1 MSGCVPQKKRVCHP
15 GGEKD
20 LHHGFPR
27 HVGDGF
33 QLVVDVQLR
42 GHHDEAEGVDEAH
55 EAAQRPRVEALAWRG
70 VEEKGGLR

>member
-1 MSGCVPQKKRVCHP
+1 
-15 GGEKD
+15 
-20 LHHGFPR
+20 
-27 HVGDGF
+27 VGDGF